1 MVEGFLE
8 AGYQVTV
15 ATDGASLPHP
25 ELTELTEAGYDK
37 LSILG
42 MHTPPGLFSGKRRAI
57 GALLH
62 ELKCRKLLSDWY
74 SELCR
79 NTTFDVV
86 FLPYLDL
93 CTYAL
98 ALLGS
103 PFNGTPWAALAM
115 RPTFH
120 FRATGVEAPI
130 RRGDGIRALLFRRLL
145 KDPLLLGVLATD
157 ASLSDYFMGAHL
169 APVEPLHE
177 PVPRILSE
185 PGPARESLGLPGAG
199 SKLVLLYGAVTE
211 RKGIRQLLEVV
222 AREPFTRV
230 VSIVV
235 AGVVTDTIKSLLE
248 EDWVKQLMVGG
259 SLIVRNRYH
268 SAAEEQDLIAA
279 ADIIWLG
286 YVGHYTSSGV
296 LALAGSG
303 RKPVIACRAGLI
315 GKRTATAQM
324 GITIDPHNPVEVRSA
339 LLALL
344 SNDELASTL
353 GSNGYSYFAPF
364 TYDRAKQSVVTLVE
378 RARPNGGR

>member
-1 MVEGFLE
+1 MTEGLLE
-8 AGYQVTV
+8 AGHQVTI
-15 ATDGASLPHP
+15 ATDAAALPHP
-25 ELTELTEAGYDK
+25 ELTELAEEGYDN
-37 LSILG
+37 LSIQG
-42 MHTPPGLFSGKRRAI
+42 MPTPPGLFAGKRRAM
-57 GALLH
+57 GAVLH
-62 ELKCRKLLSDWY
+62 ELTCRQLLSDWY
-74 SELCR
+74 AALAYY
-79 NTTFDVV
+79 TAFDVV

-93 CTYAL
+93 CTYGL

-103 PFNGTPWAALAM
+103 PFKGTPWAAVAM

-130 RRGDGIRALLFRRLL
+130 RRGDRVRAFLFRRLL
-145 KDPLLLGVLATD
+145 MDPRLLGVLATD
-157 ASLSDYFMGAHL
+157 PTLGDYISGVDL
-169 APVEPLHE
+169 APVAPLYE

-185 PGPARESLGLPGAG
+185 PGPARERLGLPPVDC
-199 SKLVLLYGAVTE
+199 KLILLYGAVTE
-211 RKGIRQLLEVV
+211 RKGIRQLLE
-222 AREPFTRV
+222 AMATKPLLRD

-235 AGVVTDTIKSLLE
+235 AGVVADAITSLFK
-248 EDWVKQLMVGG
+248 EDWVRQMVAGG
-259 SLIVRNRYH
+259 RLVVRNRYH
-268 SAAEEQDLIAA
+268 NATEERDLIAA
-279 ADIIWLG
+279 ADVIWLG

-324 GITIDPHNPVEVRSA
+324 GITINPNNPTEVRAA

-364 TYDRAKQSVVTLVE
+364 TYARAKQSVVTLVE
-378 RARPNGGR
+378 RGRPKGGS